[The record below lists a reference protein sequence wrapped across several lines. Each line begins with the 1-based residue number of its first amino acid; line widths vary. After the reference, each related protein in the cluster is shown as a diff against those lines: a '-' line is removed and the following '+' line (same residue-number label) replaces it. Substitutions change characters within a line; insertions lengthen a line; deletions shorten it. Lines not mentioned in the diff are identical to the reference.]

1 MIKHIIFITLYS
13 ILKQVI
19 ALFVTLVS
27 FMLLTWTVK
36 RFELPFQKCYGK
48 IGNLHIRP
56 GVLYN
61 ENNKH
66 KKSKNTWLEMNYW
79 V

>member
-1 MIKHIIFITLYS
+1 MNIFLMVMTKHIIFITLYS

-27 FMLLTWTVK
+27 CMLLTWTVK
-36 RFELPFQKCYGK
+36 WFEIQFQKCYGK

-56 GVLYN
+56 RVLYN
-61 ENNKH
+61 FEKNKN
-66 KKSKNTWLEMNYW
+66 KKI
-79 V
+79 